1 MQDIR
6 FSGFSERI
14 TNVKVAL
21 VISTYNWPEALKIV
35 LQSLK
40 QQTILP
46 QEVLIADDG
55 SGEETALLIKE
66 FQKTFPVPVQ
76 HIWQEDKGFRK
87 SAVLNKAIAAASAEY
102 ILQVDGDCILHKN
115 FIEDHLKRAVKK
127 TYLFGSRVNI
137 KPEAVPSVLQNEF
150 SGFSI
155 AHPSIRNKTRNLR
168 IPFLQKM
175 YKPDSD
181 FSPKTRGCN
190 LSYWREDVIAI
201 NGYDETMEG
210 WGREDSEL
218 VLRMLN
224 NGILGK
230 RLRYGGIVYHIHHKE
245 KSKDKL
251 AENSRIQQRTIE
263 EKKTW
268 CENGIDK
275 YLTATS

>member
-1 MQDIR
+1 M
-6 FSGFSERI
+6 
-14 TNVKVAL
+14 
-21 VISTYNWPEALKIV
+21 
-35 LQSLK
+35 QSLK

-55 SGEETALLIKE
+55 SGEETALLIKK
-66 FQKTFPVPVQ
+66 FQETFPVPIQ

-115 FIEDHLKRAVKK
+115 FIEDHINRADKK

-137 KPEAVPSVLQNEF
+137 KPGAVPSVLQKDF

-155 AHPSIRNKTRNLR
+155 VHPSIRNKTRNLR

-175 YKPDSD
+175 YQPESD
-181 FSPKTRGCN
+181 FSSKTRGCN

-218 VLRMLN
+218 VLRLLN
-224 NGILGK
+224 NGIMGK
-230 RLRYGGIVYHIHHKE
+230 RLRYGGIVYHIHHIE

-251 AENSRIQQRTIE
+251 AENSRIQQSTID

-275 YLTATS
+275 YLTASS